1 MKNHNLKSY
10 SSTFVAYL
18 ISNLT
23 YELEEINAI
32 ILYGSVAKGEATSKS
47 DVDIFVD
54 TKSKKVET
62 KIKKI
67 VKDFYAT
74 REAAIFKVK
83 GIDNELSVKVGE
95 LKKWKDLHQSI
106 MGSGFIL
113 WGRYEWKEIPSAVRH
128 MLIFSW
134 EKIGKN
140 RGAFLNRLYGFSS
153 KGKKHEGLLPK
164 IEGRKLGKSSIIIP
178 MKYKD
183 DVIPLFK
190 KYNVKV
196 RQLEVFVNE

>member
-95 LKKWKDLHQSI
+95 LKKWK
-106 MGSGFIL
+106 
-113 WGRYEWKEIPSAVRH
+113 EI
-128 MLIFSW
+128 
-134 EKIGKN
+134 
-140 RGAFLNRLYGFSS
+140 
-153 KGKKHEGLLPK
+153 
-164 IEGRKLGKSSIIIP
+164 
-178 MKYKD
+178 
-183 DVIPLFK
+183 
-190 KYNVKV
+190 
-196 RQLEVFVNE
+196 